1 MDALNVLWPVRQEL
15 DRLELKPKNITHI
28 AGSKGKGSTA
38 HLLALLLERR
48 GLKVGLF
55 TSPFFENPREMVQV
69 NHKLVSAEDF
79 DRAMDKVD
87 KNLSEFER
95 WTLAALLIFQNQ
107 SCDHVI
113 LECGWGGARDA
124 TNVVEKKRLTILT
137 HVELEHLGI
146 LGHNLEEIAQEKLGI
161 CRAGVPLITLANQ
174 APEVFQAM
182 ESKKISPIL
191 APDLVLGWHHPDNT
205 GLALAAFENFGFAMR
220 PEDAAALANFQIPGR
235 FEIQKI
241 GIHTLILD
249 GAHTYDSLHF
259 TQEQALRYALK
270 ENLEEPYY
278 AVHILSDKPRD
289 LLNLFPENRRIWIE
303 LQEPR
308 ASQKPEKWAEESA
321 EDFLQNIGKITVPTL
336 FVATGSFR
344 LVNAF
349 HRLV

>member
-1 MDALNVLWPVRQEL
+1 MYPLEQLRNELN
-15 DRLELKPKNITHI
+15 RLQLKPKNVTHI

-55 TSPFFENPREMVQV
+55 TSPFLTDPREMIQV
-69 NHKLVSAEDF
+69 NHELVSAEDF
-79 DRAMDKVD
+79 DTAMDKVD

-113 LECGWGGARDA
+113 LECGWGGSRDA

-146 LGHNLEEIAQEKLGI
+146 LGHNLEEIALEKLGI
-161 CRAGVPLITLANQ
+161 CRAGLPLITLASQ
-174 APEVFQAM
+174 APDVFKAIESRGMKCIFASEM
-182 ESKKISPIL
+182 E
-191 APDLVLGWHHPDNT
+191 LGWHHPDNV
-205 GLALAAFENFGFAMR
+205 GLAVAAFENLGFAVR
-220 PEDAAALANFQIPGR
+220 PEDAVALANFQIPGR
-235 FEIQKI
+235 FEIKKV

-259 TQEQALRYALK
+259 TQEQALRYAR
-270 ENLEEPYY
+270 ENGLEEPCY
-278 AVHILSDKPRD
+278 AVHILNDKPRD
-289 LLNLFPENRRIWIE
+289 LLNLFPKNRRTWIQLE
-303 LQEPR
+303 DPR
-308 ASQKPEKWAEESA
+308 ASQKPEDWAEESA